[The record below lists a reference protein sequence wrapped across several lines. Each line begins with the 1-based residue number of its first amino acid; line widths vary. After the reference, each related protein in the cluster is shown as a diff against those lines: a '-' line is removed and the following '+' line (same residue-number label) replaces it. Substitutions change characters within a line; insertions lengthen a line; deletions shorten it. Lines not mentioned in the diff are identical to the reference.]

1 MTTFGIPETNTETVG
16 KDIYKILKFGSKGN
30 EVRALQTELKV
41 SIDGSFGN
49 ETLTALQKAR
59 GVRKISLHG
68 FFSTKQAIPVKPIE
82 STTAESAFKKGQKLM
97 VNTRS
102 GFTAQDVQIKADGTY
117 FTNGTNK
124 ITGLDFGDKKIKD
137 IQTTSYENIKTL
149 NFELQ
154 DTDNVGDL
162 TGASKVELKKI
173 VGEGGLV
180 SEVDRSSGRPVPTGR
195 KIRTVVRADIR
206 YYTIMFNGEKFTLS
220 SEELGNIRI

>member
-1 MTTFGIPETNTETVG
+1 MTKLENEDKMLIGAGFLALGTLGFFWWKNKKKQQQQTLDIPHEVVQPAQIPSIATPSYNSNTNAETVG

-124 ITGLDFGDKKIKD
+124 ITGLDFGDKIGV
-137 IQTTSYENIKTL
+137 IKTVL
-149 NFELQ
+149 NNTSNGSVRYVVE
-154 DTDNVGDL
+154 NV
-162 TGASKVELKKI
+162 
-173 VGEGGLV
+173 
-180 SEVDRSSGRPVPTGR
+180 
-195 KIRTVVRADIR
+195 
-206 YYTIMFNGEKFTLS
+206 F
-220 SEELGNIRI
+220 LGTTRLLWISHKNVAVIK

>member
-1 MTTFGIPETNTETVG
+1 MTKLENEDKMLIGAGFLALGTLGFFWWKNKKKQQQQTLDIPHEVVQPTQIPSIATPSYNSNTNTETVG

-68 FFSTKQAIPVKPIE
+68 FFSTKQATPVKPIE
-82 STTAESAFKKGQKLM
+82 SATAESAFKKGQKLM

-124 ITGLDFGDKKIKD
+124 ITGLDFGDKIGV
-137 IQTTSYENIKTL
+137 IKTVL
-149 NFELQ
+149 NNTSNGSVRYVVE
-154 DTDNVGDL
+154 NV
-162 TGASKVELKKI
+162 
-173 VGEGGLV
+173 
-180 SEVDRSSGRPVPTGR
+180 
-195 KIRTVVRADIR
+195 
-206 YYTIMFNGEKFTLS
+206 F
-220 SEELGNIRI
+220 LGTTRLLWISHKNVAVIK